1 MKTSL
6 NISIQ
11 LLIMVLFFSCSSTD
25 DNPTPG
31 NPADVSNALKSGTW
45 RITYFWDSDKEETNH
60 FTGYNFTFG
69 ENGSLTATNGA
80 NTYNGTWST
89 GTDDSQVKLII
100 NFNSPADFVDI
111 SDDWHVIEQTN
122 LKIKLEDVSGG
133 NGGTD
138 LLTFEK
144 N

>member
-1 MKTSL
+1 MKKR
-6 NISIQ
+6 I
-11 LLIMVLFFSCSSTD
+11 LFPLVFILMTLMYSCSSD
-25 DNPTPG
+25 DDSPSPG
-31 NPADVSNALKSGTW
+31 NASDVAEMVKSGTW
-45 RITYFWDSDKEETNH
+45 RITYFWDTDKEETDH

-69 ENGSLTATNGA
+69 ENGTLSASNAT

-89 GTDDSQVKLII
+89 GKDDSRVKLII
-100 NFNSPADFVDI
+100 GFTSPADFEDL
-111 SDDWHVIEQTN
+111 SDDWDVIEQTN
-122 LKIKLEDVSGG
+122 SKLRLEDVSGG